1 MDKQSDEPGNSSG
14 WRSLESVAGWDRF
27 ALYVKED
34 CSPPKYKVRWSEA
47 RKQRSEGLQARD
59 LVSAREEA
67 LDVVAKVISPVE
79 YIHDRK
85 DPTFGEIWPSWEAYR
100 AEATVIERQ
109 ILLRSRWANYYRDR
123 LGAHRCS
130 AIETEL
136 KKLRDDLVK
145 HGKPWKEGI
154 KTSKGKL
161 HPNTI
166 DEIVNTARRAV
177 NRAIKKKLVT
187 DVSEIDVIKVPGYQ
201 IPKDRSPKGRYL
213 EMFEIGRMIDAA
225 GHNRD
230 ELLIECGCAS
240 RIGAITDLTIDQVFL
255 RAGIFDLL
263 PPGATQ
269 TAKGRPLAPISG
281 PLWWVFWERIARNV
295 ADRHVLLYRSEGITK
310 KTRSQTMRR
319 IRVKAGLD
327 DAHLVTWYSI
337 RHTLGDFLF
346 QRVSGLAR
354 SMLLGHAELFD
365 ESEKRKLLDPR
376 SPTSAIYR
384 REKLA
389 PLYEIAE
396 VLNREWWPEIQKHCK
411 TDLRLGE
418 ADSQQIRLVYVSDLK
433 QGGSGF

>member
-47 RKQRSEGLQARD
+47 RKQRSQGLEARD

-100 AEATVIERQ
+100 AEETVIERQ
-109 ILLRSRWANYYRDR
+109 ILLRSRWNNYYRDR
-123 LGAHRCS
+123 LGLHRCS
-130 AIETEL
+130 NTESEL
-136 KKLRDDLVK
+136 KKFRDELVK
-145 HGKPWKEGI
+145 HGKPWKEGV
-154 KTSKGKL
+154 KTSSGTL
-161 HPNTI
+161 HPDTI
-166 DEIVNTARRAV
+166 DEIVNTPRRAV
-177 NRAIKKKLVT
+177 NRAIDKKLIEGVPK
-187 DVSEIDVIKVPGYQ
+187 IDRIKVVGFLA
-201 IPKDRSPKGRYL
+201 PKDRKPKGRYL
-213 EMFEIGRMIDAA
+213 GLDEIGGMIDVA
-225 GHNRD
+225 GHNLD

-240 RIGAITDLTIDQVFL
+240 RIGAITDLTTDRIYL
-255 RAGIFDLL
+255 HAGIFDLL
-263 PPGATQ
+263 PSGIAQ
-269 TAKGRPLAPISG
+269 TPKGRPMAPISG
-281 PLWWVFWERIARNV
+281 PLWWVFRERLARHV
-295 ADRHVLLYRSEGITK
+295 ADPHVLLYRSEGITK

-319 IRVKAGLD
+319 IRKKAGLAD
-327 DAHLVTWYSI
+327 HKQVTWYSI

-354 SMLLGHAELFD
+354 SMLLGHMGLFD
-365 ESEKRKLLDPR
+365 EREKRKLLDPR
-376 SPTSAIYR
+376 SPTSEIYR

-418 ADSQQIRLVYVSDLK
+418 ADSQQIRLIYVSDLN
-433 QGGSGF
+433 QGGSGR